1 MTRFGRPAVETP
13 HEMLEEAADP
23 LLREA
28 PGSRSVSLAAEPEE
42 RVHDFEG
49 LRIGYDDRLLA
60 PRDWT
65 AAQSRWAAE
74 LIAAG
79 PPGPVLELCAGA
91 GHIGLLAVTLA
102 PRPLVCVDAD
112 PVACHYLRRNA
123 EAAGVRVDVREGPM
137 QSALRPH
144 ERFGVVVADP
154 PWVPRTDVSRFPE
167 DPVTAIDGG
176 PDGLDVVRA
185 CLTVIAG
192 HLAPVGSAVLQVGP
206 QQATPAARLVA
217 AYDALAVVEVRTF
230 ERGALLRID
239 RAP

>member
-1 MTRFGRPAVETP
+1 MTVTASST
-13 HEMLEEAADP
+13 AD
-23 LLREA
+23 
-28 PGSRSVSLAAEPEE
+28 LAE
-42 RVHDFEG
+42 RVHDFAG
-49 LRIGYDDRLLA
+49 LRIRYDDRVLA

-74 LIAAG
+74 LIRMA

-102 PRPLVCVDAD
+102 PRSLVCVDAD

-123 EAAGVRVDVREGPM
+123 LAAGIRVDVREGPM
-137 QSALRPH
+137 QSVLDPE
-144 ERFGVVVADP
+144 ERFAVVIADP
-154 PWVPRTDVSRFPE
+154 PWVPRQDVPRFPD

-176 PDGLDVVRA
+176 PDGLDLTRA
-185 CLTVIAG
+185 CLAVVAAR
-192 HLAPVGSAVLQVGP
+192 LAPAGSTVLQVGP
-206 QQATPAARLVA
+206 DQAAAAAELVA
-217 AYDALAVVEVRTF
+217 AHDDLRVVETRTF